1 MANVSFKYG
10 SYDSYKALAMKSAD
24 TLYFTTDT
32 LQIFKGDKEYTKSC
46 QLVTSLPES
55 GQVQGVVYIRSTDM
69 TLHIYNGTGYTQLNK
84 AAITAITDGAT
95 DDNVPTAK
103 AVADYVTSK
112 IDSVTGD
119 VSKAIK
125 SLKVDGNTVSFY
137 TSNNMTGDAAF
148 TVDFPTEM
156 FLDQTK
162 TEFVSKFKFSTE
174 TYVGATDPKL
184 DGKPVMVL
192 AVKGENPASCTYSFL
207 NMAALVDTYKTKAD
221 GKDAS
226 TTIEISG
233 YEIEVKVNVSSEAGN
248 VLFLKDDGLYVDSY
262 SKAAIDEKVKTVSD
276 SLNTH
281 KNDAVAHITA
291 DERTKWNAKPT
302 QDELTAAKEAAIAAA
317 ATDATTKANA
327 ARDAAKEYADGLNT
341 AMDTRVKA
349 VESAVAWTT
358 IA

>member
-10 SYDSYKALAMKSAD
+10 SYDSYKALAVKSAD

-46 QLVTSLPES
+46 RLVTSLPES
-55 GQVQGVVYIRSTDM
+55 GQVHGVVYIRSTDM

-84 AAITAITDGAT
+84 TAITAITDGAT

-162 TEFVSKFKFSTE
+162 TEFVSKFKFSAE

-192 AVKGENPASCTYSFL
+192 AVKGENPESCTYSFL

-248 VLFLKDDGLYVDSY
+248 VLSLKDDGLYVDSY

-317 ATDATTKANA
+317 ATDATTKVNA
-327 ARDAAKEYADGLNT
+327 ARDAAKEYTDGLNT

>member
-10 SYDSYKALAMKSAD
+10 SYESYKALAVKSAD

-46 QLVTSLPES
+46 QLVTALPES
-55 GQVQGVVYIRSTDM
+55 DQIQGVVYIRSTDM

-84 AAITAITDGAT
+84 ATITSITEGAT
-95 DDNVPTAK
+95 DENVPTAK
-103 AVADYVTSK
+103 AVADYVTAK
-112 IDSVTGD
+112 IEAVNGD

-125 SLKVDGNTVSFY
+125 SLKVDGNTVNFY
-137 TSNNMTGDAAF
+137 TSDNMSGDAVF
-148 TVDFPTEM
+148 SVDFPTEM

-162 TEFVSKFKFSTE
+162 TEFVAKFKFSAE
-174 TYVGATDPKL
+174 TYAGATDPKL

-192 AVKGENPASCTYSFL
+192 AVKGENPDSCTYSFL
-207 NMAALVDTYKTKAD
+207 NMQALVDTYKAKAD
-221 GKDAS
+221 SKDAS
-226 TTIEISG
+226 TTVEVSG
-233 YEIEVKVNVSSEAGN
+233 YEIEVKVNISSEDGN
-248 VLFLKDDGLYVDSY
+248 VLSLKDDGLYVDSY
-262 SKAAIDEKVKTVSD
+262 NKAAIDEKVKAVSD
-276 SLNTH
+276 SLGEH

-291 DERTKWNAKPT
+291 DERSKWNAMPT
-302 QDELTAAKEAAIAAA
+302 QDELTAAKNAAIEAA

-327 ARDAAKEYADGLNT
+327 ARDEAKEYADSLNT

-349 VESAVAWTT
+349 VENSIAWTT

>member
-10 SYDSYKALAMKSAD
+10 SYDSYKALAVKSAD

-46 QLVTSLPES
+46 RLVTSLPES

-84 AAITAITDGAT
+84 TAITAITDGAT

-162 TEFVSKFKFSTE
+162 TEFVSKFKFSAE

-192 AVKGENPASCTYSFL
+192 AVKGENPESCTYSFL

-233 YEIEVKVNVSSEAGN
+233 YKIEVKVNVSSEAGN
-248 VLFLKDDGLYVDSY
+248 VLSLKDDGLYVDSY

-317 ATDATTKANA
+317 ATDATTKVNA
-327 ARDAAKEYADGLNT
+327 ARDAAKEYTDGLNT

>member
-10 SYDSYKALAMKSAD
+10 SYDSYKALAVKSAD

-46 QLVTSLPES
+46 QLVTALPES

-84 AAITAITDGAT
+84 AIITAIADGAT

-125 SLKVDGNTVSFY
+125 SLKVDGNTVNFY
-137 TSNNMTGDAAF
+137 TNSNMTGDAAF

-162 TEFVSKFKFSTE
+162 TEFVSKFKFSAD

-207 NMAALVDTYKTKAD
+207 NMAALVDTYKVKAD
-221 GKDAS
+221 GKNAS
-226 TTIEISG
+226 TTVEISG
-233 YEIEVKVNVSSEAGN
+233 YEVEVKVNVSSETGN
-248 VLFLKDDGLYVDSY
+248 VLSLKDDGLYVDSY

-291 DERTKWNAKPT
+291 EERTKWNAKPT
-302 QDELTAAKEAAIAAA
+302 QDELAAAKEAAITAA
-317 ATDATTKANA
+317 ATNANT

-349 VESAVAWTT
+349 VEGAVAWTT